1 MKLTNIFASI
11 PSNLDDEQIDLLA
24 QNENVRIERI
34 ISKGHNTPAG
44 DWYDQEKDEW
54 VIVLKGAA
62 ILAFENAEDVRLES
76 GDYLNIPAHTRH
88 RVKWT
93 QPDSETVWL
102 AIHYQR
108 QGVSE

>member
-1 MKLTNIFASI
+1 MKPANIFASI
-11 PSNLDDEQIDLLA
+11 PEDPDDEQIDLLA

-34 ISKGHNTPAG
+34 ISKGHSTPVS

-62 ILAFENAEDVRLES
+62 VLAFENAQDVRLES

-93 QPDSETVWL
+93 QPDLETVWL
-102 AIHYQR
+102 AIHY
-108 QGVSE
+108 

>member
-1 MKLTNIFASI
+1 MKLANIFASI
-11 PSNLDDEQIDLLA
+11 PENLDDERIDLLA

-34 ISKGHNTPAG
+34 ISKGHTTPAA

-54 VIVLKGAA
+54 IIVLKGAA
-62 ILAFENAEDVRLES
+62 ILAFENGEDVRLES

-93 QPDSETVWL
+93 QPDLETVWL
-102 AIHYQR
+102 AIHY
-108 QGVSE
+108 

>member
-1 MKLTNIFASI
+1 MKLANIFASI
-11 PSNLDDEQIDLLA
+11 PEDPDDEQIELLA
-24 QNENVRIERI
+24 QNKNVRIERI
-34 ISKGHNTPAG
+34 ISKGHSTPAA

-102 AIHYQR
+102 AIHY
-108 QGVSE
+108 

>member
-93 QPDSETVWL
+93 QPDLETVWL
-102 AIHYQR
+102 AIHY
-108 QGVSE
+108 